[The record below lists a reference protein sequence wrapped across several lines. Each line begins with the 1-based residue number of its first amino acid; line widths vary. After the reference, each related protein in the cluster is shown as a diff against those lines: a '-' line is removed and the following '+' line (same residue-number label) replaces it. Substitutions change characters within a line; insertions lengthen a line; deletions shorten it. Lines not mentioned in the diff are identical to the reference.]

1 MNKLA
6 IPAFVSIVMVSGL
19 AMASGPATAAEW
31 GQYDNARFGYWI
43 DIPPGFSTVTE
54 ADNGEGGISQSSDGS
69 AELRVWG
76 RHIVLA
82 DDFQAEATS
91 GIDKDVKS
99 GWNITYQKQQ
109 SDWVSWS
116 GTKDGRT
123 FYQRA
128 IPACDNAIAFF
139 RLEYD
144 DNQKAAFDPVV
155 ERLATSLR
163 RQCD

>member
-6 IPAFVSIVMVSGL
+6 ILAFVSIAMVSGL
-19 AMASGPATAAEW
+19 ANGAEW
-31 GQYDNARFGYWI
+31 GQYGNARFGYWI
-43 DIPPGFSTVTE
+43 DIPPRFSAITE
-54 ADNGEGGISQSSDGS
+54 ADNGDGGISQSSDGS

-76 RHIVLA
+76 RHLVLA
-82 DDFQAEATS
+82 DDFQAEATR
-91 GIDKDVKS
+91 GIDKDVES

-128 IPACDNAIAFF
+128 IPACNNAIAFF
-139 RLEYD
+139 RLEYE
-144 DNQKAAFDPVV
+144 DNQKEAFHPVV
-155 ERLATSLR
+155 ERLAASLR
-163 RQCD
+163 RQCG